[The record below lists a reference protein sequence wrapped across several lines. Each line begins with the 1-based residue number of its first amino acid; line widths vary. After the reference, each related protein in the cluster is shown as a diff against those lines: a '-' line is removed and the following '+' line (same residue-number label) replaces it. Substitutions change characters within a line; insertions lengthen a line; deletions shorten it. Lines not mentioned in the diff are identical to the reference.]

1 MTTLAPKPAEASG
14 TAARAGRMPSRPSRT
29 GRLLWAAVSPLVLL
43 LLWEASARL
52 GLIDARVLPP
62 PTAVGTRMIEL
73 FLHEGLLSHLEATVL
88 RFLAGLTIGVTAGIL
103 VGLTTGLFTTAHR
116 ILNPVIAL
124 LYPLPRIAMFPL
136 ILILVGLNERANVLE
151 ITLAPFFAMA
161 ISTMGAV
168 RSIDPIHRDVAAS
181 FNTGTLDL
189 YRRITLPAVLPAI
202 FGALRVSVGLA
213 LTSTTAVEF
222 LAADKG
228 LGYLIWHAWQI
239 LSLQD
244 CLAVM
249 AVAGFLG
256 ALAYGGVGMLQRF
269 AVPWQRRQA

>member
-1 MTTLAPKPAEASG
+1 MTALAPTPDETASASAHAG
-14 TAARAGRMPSRPSRT
+14 QAAIAPSRPSR
-29 GRLLWAAVSPLVLL
+29 LLWSVASPLVLL

-52 GLIDARVLPP
+52 GLIDTRVLPP
-62 PTAVGTRMIEL
+62 PTAVGTRIAEL
-73 FLHEGLLSHLEATVL
+73 FWHEGLLSHLEATVL
-88 RFLAGLTIGVTAGIL
+88 RFLTGLAIGVTAGIL
-103 VGLTTGLFTTAHR
+103 VGLTTGLFTTARR
-116 ILNPVIAL
+116 ILGPVIAL

-161 ISTMGAV
+161 ISTTGAV

-189 YRRITLPAVLPAI
+189 YRRITLPAVMPAV

-222 LAADKG
+222 LAANNG

-249 AVAGFLG
+249 AVAGLLG
-256 ALAYGGVGMLQRF
+256 ALAYAGVSLLERF
-269 AVPWQRRQA
+269 AVPWQHRRA

>member
-1 MTTLAPKPAEASG
+1 MTTLVPKPAETSG
-14 TAARAGRMPSRPSRT
+14 AAARAGRAPSGVSLT
-29 GRLLWAAVSPLVLL
+29 GRILWAVASPSVLL

-62 PTAVGTRMIEL
+62 PTAVGTRIIEL
-73 FLHEGLLSHLEATVL
+73 FLHEGLLPHLEATVL
-88 RFLAGLTIGVTAGIL
+88 RFFAGLTIGVTAGVL
-103 VGLTTGLFTTAHR
+103 VGLTTGLFTAAHR

-151 ITLAPFFAMA
+151 ITLAPFFATA

-168 RSIDPIHRDVAAS
+168 RAIDPIHRDVAAS

-189 YRRITLPAVLPAI
+189 YRLVTFPAVLPAV

-222 LAADKG
+222 LAANKG

-249 AVAGFLG
+249 AVAGLLG
-256 ALAYGGVGMLQRF
+256 ALAYGGVSMLERF
-269 AVPWQRRQA
+269 AVPWRRRRA